1 MVSRDDIASL
11 NKDFYLSKTAAAWY
25 AEKGFVMPEEQAFL
39 RDYESVLKGCTLL
52 DMGIGAGRT
61 TRFLLQLVGEY
72 RGFDYSNEM
81 VRAAAARFPGVK
93 IEERDARDL
102 SAYGDASF
110 DVVLFSFNGIDCLS
124 HQGRLQV
131 MGEVKR
137 VLKPGGIF
145 AFSSHNREK
154 PKTLPQD
161 LSNLNRSKNPVR
173 MVKNLIEYWQGIRN
187 WKRSLHCAEE
197 TDSYELRHDSSN
209 GFKAPIYYIRKSHQM
224 AQAATQGFA
233 VEAIYNGK
241 GQPTTV
247 DESDTASSWI
257 FYACRKSA

>member
-1 MVSRDDIASL
+1 MASRDDIASL
-11 NKDFYLSKTAAAWY
+11 NKDFYLSKSAAAWY
-25 AEKGFVMPEEQAFL
+25 AEKEFVMPEEQAFL
-39 RDYESVLKGCTLL
+39 RDYEALLKGAALL

-61 TRFLLQLVGEY
+61 TRFLLPLAGDY
-72 RGFDYSNEM
+72 RGFDYSDEM

-124 HQGRLQV
+124 HEGRLQV
-131 MGEVKR
+131 MSEVKR

-154 PKTLPQD
+154 PKILPQD

-173 MVKNLIEYWQGIRN
+173 MVKNLLEYWQGIRS
-187 WKRSLHCAEE
+187 WKQSLHCAQE
-197 TDSYELRHDSSN
+197 TEAYELRHDSSN
-209 GFKAPIYYIRKSHQM
+209 GFKAPIYYIRKASQV
-224 AQAATQGFA
+224 AQAAGQGFA
-233 VEAIYNGK
+233 VECIYNGK
-241 GQPTTV
+241 GQATSV

-257 FYACRKSA
+257 FYVCRKSA